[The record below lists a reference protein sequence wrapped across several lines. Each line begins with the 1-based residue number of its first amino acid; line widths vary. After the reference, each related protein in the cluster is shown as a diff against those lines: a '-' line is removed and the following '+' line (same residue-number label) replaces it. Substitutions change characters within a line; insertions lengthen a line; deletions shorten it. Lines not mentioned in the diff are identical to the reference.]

1 MPRSYDPAVEAAAR
15 PTPPTPVLA
24 GYLAGI
30 TLGTASITL
39 LFLGM
44 RAVMDVGGACAEG
57 GPYVSA
63 QPCPEGVPLA
73 MIGGMFGLFGSA
85 GLIVWFGSRIG
96 VGAASIVALGWP
108 LLFLSLGFNFLDY
121 AFHPPDTAP
130 TPVWGWLIPGVLFW
144 LMGGAPLAVGIAA
157 WRQARAGRPGNRL
170 SRQVT
175 TGIRMAGSSPYAA
188 DDVEAARKAAGLGR
202 LAGDLEALAT
212 DAQARPVGEL
222 RVEYAPN
229 AWGSPRP
236 TPAPSTPPP
245 AGAHPAD
252 DGSTPSL
259 LVSDLARLAELHDT
273 GALTD
278 EEFDEAKR
286 DRLAAEGES

>member
-1 MPRSYDPAVEAAAR
+1 LP
-15 PTPPTPVLA
+15 PPTRVLA

-30 TLGTASITL
+30 TLGTTSITL

-44 RAVMDVGGACAEG
+44 RAVMDVGGACADG

-63 QPCPEGVPLA
+63 QPCPDGVPLA
-73 MIGGMFGLFGSA
+73 LIGGMFGLFGSA

-108 LLFLSLGFNFLDY
+108 LLFLSLGYNFLDY
-121 AFHPPDTAP
+121 AFHPPDTAS

-175 TGIRMAGSSPYAA
+175 TGMRMPGTSPVAG
-188 DDVEAARKAAGLGR
+188 DVDAARKAAGLSR

-212 DAQARPVGEL
+212 DAEARPVGEL

-229 AWGSPRP
+229 AWGAPRP
-236 TPAPSTPPP
+236 SVGPTAAPAGSPPTGPP
-245 AGAHPAD
+245 AGSA
-252 DGSTPSL
+252 GSRAAEDTSPGSL
-259 LVSDLARLAELHDT
+259 LVHDLERLAELHDS

-278 EEFDEAKR
+278 DEFAEAKR
-286 DRLAAEGES
+286 DRLAEGES